1 MWRQN
6 KFLEGSIEQSDKENY
21 ESAQDLLEKQKN
33 IVKDIKDVDSKIK
46 ELDKEYKT
54 VRESIDMKAN
64 DQKENLYNNFK
75 SLNELKNSKNLLLN
89 DHQLVLMMNQ
99 LIKLRKRNQVVV
111 NFCVR
116 SGNLVSTQKSTY
128 NIIIKH
134 SMVNCLNA
142 VNVKSLLTSVGSWRT
157 SRNSSE
163 EKGI

>member
-54 VRESIDMKAN
+54 VRESIDMKVK
-64 DQKENLYNNFK
+64 DQKENLHDNFK
-75 SLNELKNSKNLLLN
+75 SLSEVKNSNLLLK
-89 DHQLVLMMNQ
+89 DYQLVLMMNQ
-99 LIKLRKRNQVVV
+99 LIKLQKINQVVV

-116 SGNLVSTQKSTY
+116 NVNLVSTQKSTY